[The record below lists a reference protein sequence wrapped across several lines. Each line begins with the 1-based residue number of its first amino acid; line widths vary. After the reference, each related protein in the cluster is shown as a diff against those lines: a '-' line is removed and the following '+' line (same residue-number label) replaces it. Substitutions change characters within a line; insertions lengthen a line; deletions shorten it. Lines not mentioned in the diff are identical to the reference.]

1 MLTLLLT
8 IVINMVDGKHL
19 LIETIANKSTKM
31 DPEQPALAT
40 RGHVE
45 DIGVDMCTIN
55 GVGCPSSIVSS
66 RKK

>member
-31 DPEQPALAT
+31 DP
-40 RGHVE
+40 GHVE

-55 GVGCPSSIVSS
+55 GVGCPASTVSS

>member
-19 LIETIANKSTKM
+19 LLETISNKSTKM
-31 DPEQPALAT
+31 DRGQPILGT

-45 DIGVDMCTIN
+45 DIGVDMCTMF
-55 GVGCPSSIVSS
+55 GVGCPASPVSS